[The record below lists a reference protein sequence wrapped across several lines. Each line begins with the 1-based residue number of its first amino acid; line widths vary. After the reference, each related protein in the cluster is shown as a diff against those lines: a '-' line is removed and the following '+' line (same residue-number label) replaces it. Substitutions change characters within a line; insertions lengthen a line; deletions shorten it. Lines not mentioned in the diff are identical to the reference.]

1 MTSWDLPRS
10 LDFIESYTARLLT
23 PPTWHFIYIWLADS
37 NPSSHDYWV
46 GHIFYMWLADS
57 NPSSRDYWVG

>member
-1 MTSWDLPRS
+1 MTSWGLPRS

-23 PPTWHFIYIWLADS
+23 AHFRSLVEARAELHCYK
-37 NPSSHDYWV
+37 
-46 GHIFYMWLADS
+46 HIFYMWLADS